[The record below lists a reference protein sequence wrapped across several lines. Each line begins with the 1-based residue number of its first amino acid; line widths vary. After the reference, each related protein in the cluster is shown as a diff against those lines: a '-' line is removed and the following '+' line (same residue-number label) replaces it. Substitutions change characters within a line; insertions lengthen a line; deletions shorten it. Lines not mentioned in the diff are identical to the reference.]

1 MAALPYLR
9 CCIDVKH
16 RPLPSSKHVSV
27 LHYYTCAPSRG
38 IEGHKSF
45 QQQKWSVN
53 NRNSFQLFWWL
64 YLQLCSGIGITTS
77 HLLEISHSLSM
88 TDHRMVCYHQFEHV
102 AHIFWSSVLSQQRQ
116 SEKNILVNMTRL
128 VSRLPFFKCLLYVRA
143 IKTYEC
149 GCHRW
154 CYQSPCETAGPY
166 HGMCIS
172 CIFACCTVRLIVDQ
186 FINMLSIFLN
196 IVVIIL
202 MSVL

>member
-1 MAALPYLR
+1 MRSTCTSLR
-9 CCIDVKH
+9 RDSLQRWLLSRTKVSAVLHRCEH
-16 RPLPSSKHVSV
+16 RPLPSSKHVNV

-77 HLLEISHSLSM
+77 HLLEISHSLSV

-116 SEKNILVNMTRL
+116 ISEKNILVNMTRL
-128 VSRLPFFKCLLYVRA
+128 VLRLPFF
-143 IKTYEC
+143 
-149 GCHRW
+149 
-154 CYQSPCETAGPY
+154 Q
-166 HGMCIS
+166 M
-172 CIFACCTVRLIVDQ
+172 FAVCALNKDLWVWMSSV
-186 FINMLSIFLN
+186 MLSKPLRNSWTLCALVAFLHA
-196 IVVIIL
+196 V
-202 MSVL
+202 

>member
-1 MAALPYLR
+1 MCVLGALRWEETVCRDAALPYLR

-116 SEKNILVNMTRL
+116 SEKSILVNMTRL
-128 VSRLPFFKCLLYVRA
+128 VLRLPFF
-143 IKTYEC
+143 
-149 GCHRW
+149 
-154 CYQSPCETAGPY
+154 Q
-166 HGMCIS
+166 M
-172 CIFACCTVRLIVDQ
+172 FAVCACNKDLWVWMSSV
-186 FINMLSIFLN
+186 MLSKPLRNSWTLCALVAFLHA
-196 IVVIIL
+196 V
-202 MSVL
+202 

>member
-1 MAALPYLR
+1 M
-9 CCIDVKH
+9 
-16 RPLPSSKHVSV
+16 

-64 YLQLCSGIGITTS
+64 YLQLCSGIGIATS
-77 HLLEISHSLSM
+77 HLLEISHSLSV

-116 SEKNILVNMTRL
+116 SEKSILVNMTRL

-143 IKTYEC
+143 IKTYKC

-154 CYQSPCETAGPY
+154 CYQSPCETAGPCV
-166 HGMCIS
+166 HSLHFCVNEGI
-172 CIFACCTVRLIVDQ
+172 
-186 FINMLSIFLN
+186 
-196 IVVIIL
+196 
-202 MSVL
+202 